1 LEGKK
6 PMMKFIE
13 IEDYNNGRMRLLV
26 VVEGVYE
33 GDDKKN
39 LFKHKHHIIQKT
51 LSHISK
57 TMVINNLKTLTP
69 WSF

>member
-1 LEGKK
+1 MEG
-6 PMMKFIE
+6 
-13 IEDYNNGRMRLLV
+13 LV

-39 LFKHKHHIIQKT
+39 CSNINITLFKK
-51 LSHISK
+51 LFSHTFK
-57 TMVINNLKTLTP
+57 TMAINNLKTLIP